1 MRKVFRNA
9 YDMFY
14 VFRAFRNAGAGVLLH
29 AACMAGAAPAV
40 SSGFATNLLRAS
52 DGTSVTISG
61 LDFGSFSFT
70 PSAMLYSAHEPCTSA
85 SWTSA
90 TTIVCASGMGKG
102 YALKNTL
109 VKVSLHFSIN
119 SAHPPEKYP
128 YPQIPLITPL
138 IPPDDL

>member
-1 MRKVFRNA
+1 
-9 YDMFY
+9 
-14 VFRAFRNAGAGVLLH
+14 
-29 AACMAGAAPAV
+29 MAGAAPAV
-40 SSGFATNLLRAS
+40 SSGFATNLLQAS

-128 YPQIPLITPL
+128 YTQIPLITP
-138 IPPDDL
+138 